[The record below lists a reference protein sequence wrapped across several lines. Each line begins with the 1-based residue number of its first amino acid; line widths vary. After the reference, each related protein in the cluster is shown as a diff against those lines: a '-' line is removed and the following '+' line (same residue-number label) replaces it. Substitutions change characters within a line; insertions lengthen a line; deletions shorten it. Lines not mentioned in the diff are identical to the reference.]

1 MDYAKYDEFRDVN
14 SVSHQLAEK
23 LKKDFKNIIIP
34 YLKQDFARPQYQTP
48 TLLYQATV
56 GTGKKFE
63 MVRLIGHGLE

>member
-34 YLKQDFARPQYQTP
+34 YLKAFSANSS
-48 TLLYQATV
+48 
-56 GTGKKFE
+56 
-63 MVRLIGHGLE
+63 LI